1 MRSQIRI
8 NIVLNAIYI
17 EQLRKKWQ
25 RTQAKDFRKFTLQQA
40 WRQHHSALNERAC
53 VCVCMCAISSAIGI
67 AIAIAINDSTG
78 CMPCRCCRCQ
88 NLLPLSCAAA
98 PPRHHPV
105 APLLHP
111 LWPETLN
118 ECRPK
123 FTLYKMFPDFHCS
136 LRQSVYIV
144 DLCRC
149 SGACG
154 ACGTYTHE

>member
-8 NIVLNAIYI
+8 NIVVNAIYI
-17 EQLRKKWQ
+17 KQLRKKWQ

-40 WRQHHSALNERAC
+40 WRQHHSANVNERAC
-53 VCVCMCAISSAIGI
+53 VCVCVLSAVQSELQSQLLSMIRLVACLAAAVVAKI
-67 AIAIAINDSTG
+67 Y
-78 CMPCRCCRCQ
+78 CRCR
-88 NLLPLSCAAA
+88 A
-98 PPRHHPV
+98 PPRHHSV